1 MSERLGPK
9 LVAEFLGSLSLV
21 MVIVSSAILAYNVLE
36 ADVPLSVLYIGLA
49 TGCWLFVL
57 VEMLGPV
64 SGCHINPA
72 VTIAMM
78 ATKDIDTKT
87 GSYYIVV
94 QIIGGLIGT
103 LLSHLMFIH
112 IVPTVWTISS
122 VARPA
127 GCYLAEFIGTFIL
140 LGTIY
145 GCVRGGS
152 KFTGLAVGLVVGG
165 GILTTSSTMF
175 VNPQVTIARIFTYAI
190 AGIRPL
196 DAGPFII
203 AEILG
208 ALAAAIVFNY
218 LYPKKPSEEKPKE

>member
-21 MVIVSSAILAYNVLE
+21 MVIVSSAILAYNILE
-36 ADVPLSVLYIGLA
+36 ADIPLSVLYIGLA
-49 TGCWLFVL
+49 TGFWLFAL
-57 VEMLGPV
+57 IETLGPV

-78 ATKDIDTKT
+78 TTKDIDVKT

-94 QIIGGLIGT
+94 QIAGGLVGT
-103 LLSHLMFIH
+103 LASHLMFIH
-112 IVPTVWTISS
+112 VVPTVWTISD

-140 LGTIY
+140 IGTIY
-145 GCVRGGS
+145 GCIRGGS
-152 KFTGLAVGLVVGG
+152 KFTGLAIGLVVGG
-165 GILTTSSTMF
+165 GIITTSSTMF

-208 ALAAAIVFNY
+208 AIAAAVVFSY
-218 LYPKKPSEEKPKE
+218 LYPKKPEKELEE